1 MFTISRSNPENHGN
15 YVCIDETLYKKFV
28 FEREVETVYHI
39 EYDYTTRP
47 RLPNQQLIVTQRV
60 TVYANMTT
68 LEDDTLDVSLD
79 YFEYSSKIRLS
90 GIWETLETKSRRFAN
105 LDKLVEYIEN
115 MVSCDEDD
123 VTNESYW
130 TGAEPVTNLKRLH
143 PDTKSAVSRVLAP
156 FSADRIADRDAY
168 GPYGEIIQFVVDLV
182 AFELAYMNHHCTIA
196 R

>member
-1 MFTISRSNPENHGN
+1 MFTLSRANTGN
-15 YVCIDETLYKKFV
+15 YVRIYETLYRKFV

-47 RLPNQQLIVTQRV
+47 RLPNQQLNVTQRV
-60 TVYANMTT
+60 IVYANMTT

-79 YFEYSSKIRLS
+79 YFEYSTKISLTGLR
-90 GIWETLETKSRRFAN
+90 ETHETTPRRFAH
-105 LDKLVEYIEN
+105 LDKLVEYLEN

-123 VTNESYW
+123 ATNELYW
-130 TGAEPVTNLKRLH
+130 TGLEPVQNLKRLH

-156 FSADRIADRDAY
+156 FSADRIADRDQY
-168 GPYGEIIQFVVDLV
+168 GPYGEIMQFVVDLV
-182 AFELAYMNHHCTIA
+182 AFELAYMNHRNAIH